1 MNCSDQL
8 VNARDRVDEDNLK
21 TMKEDSLSVFWLE
34 NCFMVEVFTIGLN
47 GGVMLFELLLV
58 T

>member
-8 VNARDRVDEDNLK
+8 VNARDRVDEDLK
-21 TMKEDSLSVFWLE
+21 RMKEDSLSVFWLE

>member
-8 VNARDRVDEDNLK
+8 VNARDRVDKDLK
-21 TMKEDSLSVFWLE
+21 RMKEDSLSVFWLE